1 MKSIIKMTE
10 NAFKKDK
17 KIELEIW
24 KEFVRWAE
32 QLNYEVGI
40 LSCDGRILDIET
52 KHEAIEDEI
61 SRRRRIIRKI

>member
-1 MKSIIKMTE
+1 MTE